1 MRCSRAGVALIT
13 ALALT
18 VTGCFNP
25 FHPDVSTNPAQIA
38 QSAGPAPRP
47 TSARNLMKLFRW
59 CWENRNIS
67 KYEELFT
74 EDFRF
79 GFAETDSTGYRFPG
93 GEAQRIDELASAEH
107 LFVGGGQGEPPAH
120 SISFEFRSP
129 LAPEADPRRGKEE
142 PWHVMFQTD
151 VDITI
156 RTQTAPFRILSKA
169 VFYVVRGD
177 SAILP
182 EQLINRGFTNDRSRW
197 FMERYE
203 ELGPATII
211 QRDPRDS
218 EWRTRPAAPG
228 ERWAAV
234 SRPGASRGDAS
245 ATPGPVTDARYP
257 DLYVTW
263 GWLKAYRR

>member
-1 MRCSRAGVALIT
+1 MPRSSSSLALI
-13 ALALT
+13 ALIALT
-18 VTGCFNP
+18 VAGCFNP
-25 FHPDVSTNPAQIA
+25 FHPEVSTDPAQSGQA
-38 QSAGPAPRP
+38 ASPPPRP

-67 KYEELFT
+67 HYEELFT
-74 EDFRF
+74 DDFKF
-79 GFAETDSTGYRFPG
+79 GFAETDSTGFRFPG
-93 GEAQRIDELASAEH
+93 GEAQRIDEVESARH

-156 RTQTAPFRILSKA
+156 RTETAPFRILSKA

-182 EQLINRGFTNDRSRW
+182 EVLINRGFTNDRSRW
-197 FMERYE
+197 YMERYE
-203 ELGPATII
+203 ELGPAAII
-211 QRDPRDS
+211 QRDPRDGELRS
-218 EWRTRPAAPG
+218 RPAAPG
-228 ERWAAV
+228 ERWSAV
-234 SRPGASRGDAS
+234 GRPGALGRDAS
-245 ATPGPVTDARYP
+245 ARPGAAPEAGYP